1 MSYVAEPFGRTNI
14 GGATIEPRDTV
25 VAGHFGT
32 WVIRYTAGVFG
43 VDDSGHIRITERQ
56 VGDWEEPQF
65 DRPTDSGYTT
75 ARTNSGAT
83 LELAWF
89 NTLNTRPFRKTLVIT
104 VANGGLKPGDWIE
117 VTFGDTGTGGPGR
130 RAQTFREP
138 QSEFHVL
145 VDPFGANRFFPVAD
159 QPWVPVVGDDAVT
172 FEVRSPASAVIG
184 RAHRLSVR
192 ALDKWGNTDENYS
205 SGVSLSAN
213 LAVDGLPESAT
224 FEPSDR
230 GVIEIDGIVPTAAG
244 DLVFTATGAAPAVT
258 CASNPVRC
266 TGSAEEFGLF
276 WGDFHGQSR
285 ESVGTISAR
294 DYILYARNDAAVD
307 FVGHQA
313 NDFQVTNDFWA
324 ELQGLMQEFHD
335 PGRFVTFL
343 GYEWSG
349 ISQTGGDRNV
359 HFLGDTG
366 EIRRSSHAL
375 LDDLSDADTDVCPVS
390 ELHEAFAGRED
401 VLMVPH
407 VGGRHANLDWHDP
420 VLEPVIEIHSSHGTF
435 EWLGREAVERGYR
448 VGFICGSDVHTGRP
462 GACRP
467 SVKMGEDSLGVRGGL
482 AGVFAKDL
490 SREAIFAAL
499 RARRC
504 YGTTGARIRVWVE
517 CDGQP
522 MGADLKAGRELRLSG
537 GIRGTAPIQSVELL
551 RSWEVIDSVRPRHGG
566 PAARRLRITWT
577 GAAGRGRRRSTTWT
591 GSLRVEGAHITA
603 HEPVGFDHLGEGLRE
618 TSNREI
624 TWMSRT
630 EGDFDGLEIELDR
643 PEDAALQFDSPIA
656 AFRLALADIPAE
668 GSRRDA
674 GGETREVRIEWVDP
688 AGDDTALDFEFTVP
702 AAEATPG
709 AYFLRVLQKDCEMAW
724 TSPYYLDA

>member
-624 TWMSRT
+624 AWMSRT

>member
-1 MSYVAEPFGRTNI
+1 MSFVAEPFGRTNI
-14 GGATIEPRDTV
+14 GSATIEPRDTV
-25 VAGHFGT
+25 VAGQFGT
-32 WVIRYTAGVFG
+32 WLIRYTAGVFG

-117 VTFGDTGTGGPGR
+117 VTFGDTGAGGPGR

-145 VDPFGANRFFPVAD
+145 VDPFGANRFFPVQD
-159 QPWVPVVGDDAVT
+159 RPWVSVVGDDAVT
-172 FEVRSPASAVIG
+172 FEVRSPASAVTG
-184 RAHRLSVR
+184 QAHRLSVR
-192 ALDKWGNTDENYS
+192 ALDKWGNTDENYAGS
-205 SGVSLSAN
+205 VALSAN
-213 LAVDGLPESAT
+213 LAVDGLPEAAA
-224 FEPSDR
+224 FQASDR
-230 GVIEIDGIVPTAAG
+230 GIIEIGEVVPTAAG
-244 DLVFTATGAAPAVT
+244 DLVFTATGEAPTVT
-258 CASNPVRC
+258 CESNPVRC
-266 TGSAEEFGLF
+266 SEAPEEFGLF

-313 NDFQVTNDFWA
+313 NDFQITNDFWA

-359 HFLGDTG
+359 HFLGDSG

-375 LDDLSDADTDVCPVS
+375 LDDLSDADTDVCPVD
-390 ELHEAFAGRED
+390 ELYEAFADRED
-401 VLMVPH
+401 VLIVPH

-482 AGVFAKDL
+482 AGVFAEDL
-490 SREAIFAAL
+490 SRKSIFAAL

-504 YGTTGARIRVWVE
+504 YGTTGARIRVWIE
-517 CDGQP
+517 SDGQP
-522 MGADLKAGRELRLSG
+522 MGADLKAGRDLLLSG
-537 GIRGTAPIQSVELL
+537 SIRGTAPIQSVELL
-551 RSWEVIDSVRPRHGG
+551 RSWEVIDSVRPRHGE
-566 PAARRLRITWT
+566 PIARRLRITWS
-577 GAAGRGRRRSTTWT
+577 GAAGRGRRRSSVWT
-591 GSLRVEGAHITA
+591 GSLRVEGARITT

-618 TSNREI
+618 TSDREI
-624 TWMSRT
+624 AWMSRT
-630 EGDFDGLEIELDR
+630 EGDFDGLEIELDHT
-643 PEDAALQFDSPIA
+643 EDAALQFDSPIA
-656 AFRLALADIPAE
+656 AFRLALADIPPE
-668 GSRRDA
+668 GWRRDA
-674 GGETREVRIEWVDP
+674 GGEAREVRVEWIDP
-688 AGDDTALDFEFTVP
+688 AGDDTALDFEFMVP
-702 AAEATPG
+702 AAAATPG

-724 TSPYYLDA
+724 TSPYYLD

>member
-1 MSYVAEPFGRTNI
+1 MAEPFGRTNI